1 MRALRYRSGVLIAL
15 VLAALLAGR
24 TAHAADPK
32 TEKAREHYLQG
43 DAFYKL
49 DKYADALHE
58 YEQAYI
64 AKPDPSFLYNI
75 AQCHRLMG
83 DRADAL
89 RFYRR
94 YLKDA
99 PGAPNRAI
107 AEKHIRELEAAL
119 AHGPD
124 PGGPPAHGGDTM
136 ATPAQLQQ
144 PPAPPPPPTSAPP
157 AMPPPTATPLSP
169 PVPNLALA
177 SGPSDTRPPSALT
190 VENSGATTTEQEDH
204 HPFYTRWWF
213 WTAVGV
219 VVVGTVLI
227 AASAPHDPSCPPGS
241 TCK

>member
-1 MRALRYRSGVLIAL
+1 VLVAL
-15 VLAALLAGR
+15 VVSALVAAR
-24 TAHAADPK
+24 TAAAADTK

-83 DRADAL
+83 DRADAA

-119 AHGPD
+119 AHGPGSD
-124 PGGPPAHGGDTM
+124 PGGPPAHAADAT
-136 ATPAQLQQ
+136 ATTTTPASAQIQQ
-144 PPAPPPPPTSAPP
+144 PPPATATPP

-190 VENSGATTTEQEDH
+190 VESGGATTTEKEDH

-213 WTAVGV
+213 WTAVGA